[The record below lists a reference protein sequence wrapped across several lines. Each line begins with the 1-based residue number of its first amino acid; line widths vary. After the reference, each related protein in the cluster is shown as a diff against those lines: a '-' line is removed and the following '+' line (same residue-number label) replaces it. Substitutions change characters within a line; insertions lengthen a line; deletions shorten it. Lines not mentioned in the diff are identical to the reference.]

1 MRSLSILTVLV
12 WLAAACRPA
21 LATGLPPGYPAAY
34 TMLVE
39 RAQQEKRL
47 EIYATTDA
55 QSVKALLA
63 RFRLRY
69 PFLEVR
75 YHELTSAELFH
86 RLRGEVDRGR
96 GQADVAWS
104 SAMDLQVKLVNDG
117 YAQPYPS
124 VERAALPDWAQ
135 WRDEVYGTTFEP
147 LVFAWDRRVLDDRLA
162 PRTHADLRRQLAA
175 RQGGWKIT
183 TYDVEHSG
191 AGYLF
196 LSQDAYHNP
205 EFWDLARVLFGYAP
219 YLEGTS
225 RSMLRRLLSGDAQLA
240 YNVLGPYVAE
250 TAAWNDRLGWRVPED
265 YALVV
270 TRLTLISR
278 AAPHPNAARLW
289 TDFLL
294 SREGQAVLAADAR
307 LPPIRNGLPRRLGQ
321 TVLDPASPAL
331 RPIKVGTGLLVY
343 LDTAKKSL
351 FLRRWRDIVGRESRD

>member
-1 MRSLSILTVLV
+1 MRSLFVLSIF
-12 WLAAACRPA
+12 LALMAVCRPA
-21 LATGLPPGYPAAY
+21 LAVDLPPGYPTAY
-34 TMLVE
+34 AKLVE
-39 RAQQEKRL
+39 EARREKRL

-63 RFRLRY
+63 RFRSRY
-69 PFLEVR
+69 PFLDVR

-86 RLRGEVDRGR
+86 RLRGEADRGQ

-147 LVFAWDRRVLDDRLA
+147 LVFAWDRRVLDDKQA
-162 PRTHADLRRQLAA
+162 PRTHAELRRQLAA
-175 RQGGWKIT
+175 RQGSWKIA
-183 TYDVEHSG
+183 TYDVESSG

-205 EFWDLARVLFGYAP
+205 EFWDLARVLFDHAP

-225 RSMLRRLLSGDAQLA
+225 RAMLQRLQSGEAQLA
-240 YNVLGPYVAE
+240 YNVLGAYAAE
-250 TAAWNDRLGWRVPED
+250 TARWNERLGWRVPED

-289 TDFLL
+289 TDFVL
-294 SREGQAVLAADAR
+294 SREGQTVLAADAR

-321 TVLDPASPAL
+321 MVLDPASPAL

-351 FLRRWRDIVGRESRD
+351 FLKRWRDIAGRDSRD